1 MSFQSNPLSLS
12 LPDPAFESW
21 LRDSGYLEVLDHRSS
36 SSASSASSAPTA
48 CDGLGAVVCGAGFF
62 SSVFSH
68 LGVVISLLTLNP
80 FAKLTTGDFSGD
92 TPSWTH
98 GFVGAGDSYSFPSS
112 PTQAR
117 LRVQEN
123 VKRFA
128 RNYVTLFI
136 LFFACSLYQ
145 IPFALVGLLSS
156 LALWDFFKFSD
167 DKWGLDQRPIL
178 RLCLIRTAQCAT
190 AVILICCNV
199 QMALFCSFVIS
210 YAALLLHAAFRKL
223 TPANQVH
230 KKRK

>member
-12 LPDPAFESW
+12 LPDSAFESW

-92 TPSWTH
+92 TP
-98 GFVGAGDSYSFPSS
+98 
-112 PTQAR
+112 
-117 LRVQEN
+117 
-123 VKRFA
+123 
-128 RNYVTLFI
+128 
-136 LFFACSLYQ
+136 YQ